1 MRMNSNKIRILT
13 LNVEITPVNL
23 VNEIT
28 LSDSR
33 HILKIKRCFI
43 SGN

>member
-28 LSDSR
+28 PSDSR
-33 HILKIKRCFI
+33 HILKIKPCFI